1 MCVLPC
7 LERRPSPGKGDGLW
21 TTERIPA
28 YTVVG
33 VYEGWVVTD
42 VNQEVPSRFKR
53 YTMNANDDGSIRILG
68 DPAWSLLSLVNEPD
82 NGCFANLHLQF
93 VLWPHVGT
101 RRDTLYVA
109 VYVTAHDI
117 LPETELLISYGA
129 TAGKGQRFFRD
140 GYQPGN
146 PPKSRELP
154 ALSIHLEKAFTAFC
168 LSRQLSPTAVACTWG
183 AVEEDE
189 YDDVSSEGLQDLED
203 AMSDM
208 NTKACEAAANMRR
221 EIALRAE

>member
-129 TAGKGQRFFRD
+129 TAGKGR
-140 GYQPGN
+140 
-146 PPKSRELP
+146 
-154 ALSIHLEKAFTAFC
+154 
-168 LSRQLSPTAVACTWG
+168 
-183 AVEEDE
+183 
-189 YDDVSSEGLQDLED
+189 
-203 AMSDM
+203 
-208 NTKACEAAANMRR
+208 
-221 EIALRAE
+221 